1 LLSNVYADGSAGG
14 QAREAGFTLIEVLV
28 VIAILGLAAAIL
40 VARGPLRS
48 PGLEARAA
56 ASEVAQT
63 LRLGRSRAIAADRPV
78 AVVFDPRS
86 HRLLLDGAIQ
96 PKLPAWLP
104 VTAVMADGTKP
115 RLVVFGFSP
124 DGSATGGTV
133 ALGLPSRRILV
144 AVDWLTGRVEIAN
157 GN

>member
-1 LLSNVYADGSAGG
+1 LPSEARPKGSAD
-14 QAREAGFTLIEVLV
+14 RRLPDAGFTLIEVLV

-63 LRLGRSRAIAADRPV
+63 FRLGRSRAIAADRPV
-78 AVVFDPRS
+78 TVMLDPRS

-115 RLVVFGFSP
+115 RLAIFGFSP

-133 ALGLPSRRILV
+133 ALGLPGRRILV
-144 AVDWLTGRVEIAN
+144 AIDWLTGRVEIAN